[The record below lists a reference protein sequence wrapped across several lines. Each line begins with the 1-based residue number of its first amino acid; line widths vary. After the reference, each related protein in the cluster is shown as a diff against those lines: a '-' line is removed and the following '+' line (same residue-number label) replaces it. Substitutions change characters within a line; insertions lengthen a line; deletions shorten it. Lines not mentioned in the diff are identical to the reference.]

1 MVASIFPMKA
11 SDLTVRRGGRLLLD
25 GVSLS
30 LTGEGVTIVLGPNGA
45 GKSTLLKT
53 LHGMQRLVK
62 GSLDWAQPSGAAQ
75 ERQAFVFQTP
85 ILMRRTVLD
94 NVAYPLKVRGFGKR
108 EAREKAADWLRK
120 VHLERSLNQRAADLS
135 GGERQKMALVRALI
149 RDPELLFL
157 DEPSANLD
165 GRATREI
172 EELLQET
179 NVTGTRIIMATHD
192 FGQARRLAT
201 DVVFLHKGQMLEHT
215 PADEFFTSPQTPQA
229 QAFLN
234 GDIVE

>member
-1 MVASIFPMKA
+1 MVASIFPMSAK
-11 SDLTVRRGGRLLLD
+11 DLTVRKGGRLLLD
-25 GVSLS
+25 GVSLN
-30 LTGEGVTIVLGPNGA
+30 LAGTGVTIVLGPNGA

-62 GSLDWAQPSGAAQ
+62 GSITWAQPSSDAQ

-94 NVAYPLKVRGFGKR
+94 NVAYPLQVRGLSKTA
-108 EAREKAADWLRK
+108 AREKAATWLRQ
-120 VHLERSLNQRAADLS
+120 VHLEKALTQRAVDLS

-172 EELLQET
+172 EDMLQAT
-179 NVTGTRIIMATHD
+179 NAAGTRIIMATHD

-201 DVVFLHKGQMLEHT
+201 DVIFLHKGHLLEHT
-215 PADEFFTSPQTPQA
+215 PADVFFDTPQTPQA

>member
-1 MVASIFPMKA
+1 MVGSIFPMKA

-62 GSLDWAQPSGAAQ
+62 GSLAWAQPPHAAQ

-120 VHLERSLNQRAADLS
+120 VHLERALNQRAADLS

-179 NVTGTRIIMATHD
+179 NAAGTRIIMATHD

-215 PADEFFTSPQTPQA
+215 PAEDFFTSPQKPQA